1 MPDTIKIITPN
12 IPLTESHFDSLLDHA
27 VDSGVSAEQLASQIV
42 QQWICMVLEPDRVR
56 TKYR

>member
-42 QQWICMVLEPDRVR
+42 QQWICTVLEPDRVR
-56 TKYR
+56 TKHR

>member
-42 QQWICMVLEPDRVR
+42 QQWICTVLEPDRVR